1 MKRRII
7 LLLASLLSLSP
18 GHAAGQ
24 SNPPKENRVF
34 VYGVGTTS
42 CGKFV
47 EDIKQPNGWVIYSSW
62 LNGYLTAV
70 NIYDDSS
77 PQSEGRK
84 DVQQKHEPE
93 SLILWIAKYCQDN
106 PLSTVMDATR
116 RLALDLARVNR

>member
-1 MKRRII
+1 M
-7 LLLASLLSLSP
+7 
-18 GHAAGQ
+18 
-24 SNPPKENRVF
+24 
-34 VYGVGTTS
+34 GTTS

-47 EDIKQPNGWVIYSSW
+47 QDVKQPNGWIIYSSW

-77 PQSEGRK
+77 PQTEGRK
-84 DVQQKHEPE
+84 DVRQKHDPE
-93 SLILWIAKYCQDN
+93 SLILWIGKYCQDN